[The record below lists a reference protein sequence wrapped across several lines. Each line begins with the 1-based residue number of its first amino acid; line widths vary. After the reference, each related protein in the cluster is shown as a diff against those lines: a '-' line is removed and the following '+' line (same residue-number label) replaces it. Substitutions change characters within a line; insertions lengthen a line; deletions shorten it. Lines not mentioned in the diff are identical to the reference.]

1 MKNKDKYDQYYA
13 IFKAE
18 EEKYL
23 KGLFPDGLPPKM
35 YQLGS
40 TTIEEKIVTGAR
52 VSVKGTYRSYGEK
65 VTNKEVEH
73 IKAFVEKGISFS
85 PADVVI
91 TYRYTHVNWD
101 VTGAE
106 SYEKV
111 LANERFTFDRSLL
124 EVVLQQNI
132 EKFTLKEGDI
142 SCAYCGRAT
151 PAATAVKDYVIA
163 RQYPNGRKQFE
174 YCSPTCAMNNQMSH
188 EG

>member
-1 MKNKDKYDQYYA
+1 MKNKDKYDQYYE

-23 KGLFPDGLPPKM
+23 KGLFPDGLPSKM
-35 YQLGS
+35 YQLGR
-40 TTIEEKIVTGAR
+40 TTIEEKIVTGTCI
-52 VSVKGTYRSYGEK
+52 SVKGIYGSGK
-65 VTNKEVEH
+65 NITNKEVEH
-73 IKAFVEKGISFS
+73 IKAYVEKGISFS
-85 PADVVI
+85 PSDVMINYEYYYATSSKVI
-91 TYRYTHVNWD
+91 
-101 VTGAE
+101 GSE

-124 EVVLQQNI
+124 EEALQRNI
-132 EKFTLKEGDI
+132 EFYTLKEGDI

-151 PAATAVKDYVIA
+151 PATTAVKDYVIA

-174 YCSPTCAMNNQMSH
+174 YCSGECATHNQMSH